1 VIGALWWVWALLLAG
16 ITLLPAW
23 LPPGMVFLLGHQG
36 RRLLRRVSAAVVP
49 HQRGIN
55 AGISLLLGLL
65 LGVRALVMV

>member
-1 VIGALWWVWALLLAG
+1 
-16 ITLLPAW
+16 
-23 LPPGMVFLLGHQG
+23 LGHQG